1 MVAAGD
7 PAHRDCRDALVRL
20 CEHYWYP
27 VYAYVRRLGYPGE
40 EAQDLTQ
47 DFFVRIL
54 EGRYLDRADPNRGR
68 FRSFL
73 LNSCKFFLADQA
85 DSARARKRGGG
96 AILPF
101 EVASGE
107 ERYRFEPL
115 DNETPEHIFE
125 RNWALSLLDR
135 VVSCLRDEFT
145 QHSNFSDFEKL
156 KVFLLGQSE
165 VPYAQL
171 ASEMGVSEGGLK
183 VAIHR
188 LRKRYRVLF
197 QREIAETV
205 ADPEEVD
212 SKSVFCFRRS
222 KVETDSSNSTCPI
235 AGIGVRWRTMT
246 PLSEVC
252 RYRGFTQRYSV
263 ARSSSPSR
271 RRGHGQPGSV
281 DSSGATMLAKD

>member
-1 MVAAGD
+1 MTSHTLAGRNEFPTTSWTLVVAAGD
-7 PAHRDCRDALVRL
+7 PAHRDCRGALVRL

-27 VYAYVRRLGYPGE
+27 VYAYVRRRGHPRE

-54 EGRYLDRADPNRGR
+54 EGRYLDRADPSRGR

-73 LNSCKFFLADQA
+73 LNSCKYFLADQA
-85 DSARARKRGGG
+85 DRERALKRGAG

-101 EVASGE
+101 EVSSGE

-145 QHSNFSDFEKL
+145 QHGKLSDFEKL
-156 KVFLLGQSE
+156 KVLLLGQAE
-165 VPYAQL
+165 VPYAEL
-171 ASEMGVSEGGLK
+171 AREMGASEGGLK

-205 ADPEEVD
+205 ADPAEVD
-212 SKSVFCFRRS
+212 SEIRFLFSALKGG
-222 KVETDSSNSTCPI
+222 N
-235 AGIGVRWRTMT
+235 
-246 PLSEVC
+246 
-252 RYRGFTQRYSV
+252 
-263 ARSSSPSR
+263 
-271 RRGHGQPGSV
+271 
-281 DSSGATMLAKD
+281 